1 MILNITGSTKTTRAM
16 VTSTA
21 AFGMIELGLRSLSSL
36 KINIKLINMPTGN
49 YGLCSA
55 NDEDDKP
62 WQPMRN
68 FTIEVN
74 KNMGISMIVRT
85 VLHELVHVKQFARGE
100 LDSKYKGMRWK
111 TAHVTDDVDYM
122 DLPWEKEAYK
132 MEEKLAAKFWR
143 ENLI

>member
-36 KINIKLINMPTGN
+36 KINIKLINMPEGN

-68 FTIEVN
+68 FTIDIN
-74 KNMGISMIVRT
+74 KNMGISMIVR
-85 VLHELVHVKQFARGE
+85 RGE
-100 LDSKYKGMRWK
+100 LDTKVKGMKWK
-111 TAHVTDDVDYM
+111 TAHVTDDVKYM

-132 MEEKLAAKFWR
+132 MEDKLAAKFWS